1 MTSETDLTRLRDP
14 FAAED
19 IEWRVQQ
26 AGEKNG
32 RPWARVLAYVT
43 NRAIMERLDEVAGP
57 ENWQNVFKE
66 GPAGGVVCGLSLRV
80 TRADGTADWVTKW
93 DGAENTDVEPVKGGL
108 SNAMKR
114 AAVQWGIGR
123 YLYDLEEGWAR
134 VHDGGRFSAKAKDG
148 SWFKWDPPEL
158 PAWAVPRARAASAEQ
173 VGRIETLLRGLEDAR
188 VAAGVRRRLAGGL
201 TEQAAD
207 EAIRF
212 LEARAPQGDA
222 VEGATSPAAAAGRG
236 ERRAA

>member
-1 MTSETDLTRLRDP
+1 MTSETNLSRLRDP
-14 FAAED
+14 FPADD

-43 NRAIMERLDEVAGP
+43 NRAIMERLDEAVGP
-57 ENWQNVFKE
+57 DSWQNVFKE
-66 GPAGGVVCGLSLRV
+66 GPAGGVVCGLSVRV
-80 TRADGTADWVTKW
+80 VRADGSTEWVTKW

-108 SNAMKR
+108 SGAMKR
-114 AAVQWGIGR
+114 AAVMWGVGR

-134 VHDGGRFSAKAKDG
+134 VHDGGRHSAKGKDG
-148 SWFKWDPPEL
+148 WFKWDPPEL
-158 PAWAVPRARAASAEQ
+158 PAWAVPTAAVAATNAPVRAARPAQ
-173 VGRIETLLRGLEDAR
+173 VTRIEALLGAVDDSR

-201 TEQAAD
+201 TEDAAE

-212 LEARAPQGDA
+212 LETRAPRESVAQ
-222 VEGATSPAAAAGRG
+222 AA
-236 ERRAA
+236 

>member
-1 MTSETDLTRLRDP
+1 MTSSTSNIDLARLRDP
-14 FAAED
+14 FAPDD

-43 NRAIMERLDEVAGP
+43 NRAIMERLDEVVGP
-57 ENWQNVFKE
+57 EGWQNVFKE
-66 GPAGGVVCGLSLRV
+66 GPAGGVVCGLSVRV
-80 TRADGTADWVTKW
+80 VRPDGSAEWVTKW

-108 SNAMKR
+108 SGAMKR
-114 AAVQWGIGR
+114 AAVMWGVGR

-134 VHDGGRFSAKAKDG
+134 VHDGGRYSAKAKDG

-158 PAWAVPRARAASAEQ
+158 PGWAVPAAPAVRAARPAQ
-173 VGRIETLLRGLEDAR
+173 VTRIEALLGAVDDAR
-188 VAAGVRRRLAGGL
+188 VAAGVRKRLSGGL
-201 TEQAAD
+201 TEAAAD

-212 LEARAPQGDA
+212 LEAREVKDAHAPR
-222 VEGATSPAAAAGRG
+222 EPAA
-236 ERRAA
+236 RAA